1 MQVEIVTKIE
11 AASRQ
16 LREAI
21 LLFFEERD
29 AIAIHTIVASAH
41 QILSDVG
48 KRKGVQSAV
57 KNAAP
62 RRDDEVKSF
71 LMSVNYPY
79 NFFKHA
85 DRDPDASIN
94 VGPLLQL
101 TAEFIMDGVVMLQ
114 LLAGK
119 IPIEAKAFWAWFV
132 SVHHDQFDDLPKDGE
147 ISKLQV
153 LEVGKWPFPEIVA
166 FVKFS
171 KIASDAGP

>member
-57 KNAAP
+57 KNAAA

-79 NFFKHA
+79 K
-85 DRDPDASIN
+85 
-94 VGPLLQL
+94 LLQ
-101 TAEFIMDGVVMLQ
+101 TRGSRSRCID
-114 LLAGK
+114 
-119 IPIEAKAFWAWFV
+119 
-132 SVHHDQFDDLPKDGE
+132 
-147 ISKLQV
+147 
-153 LEVGKWPFPEIVA
+153 
-166 FVKFS
+166 
-171 KIASDAGP
+171 